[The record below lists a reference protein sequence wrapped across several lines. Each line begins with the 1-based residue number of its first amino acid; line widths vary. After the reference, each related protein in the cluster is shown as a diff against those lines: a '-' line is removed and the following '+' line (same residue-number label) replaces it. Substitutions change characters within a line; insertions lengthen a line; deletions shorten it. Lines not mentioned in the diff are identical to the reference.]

1 MAVSSPLNRRYAE
14 MPGSTGGI
22 ANRSTKAAGGVRS
35 RFEHPEAFRQRM
47 DAGRAANTSAPMPGG
62 VQPPM
67 MSRQD
72 NILQARM
79 DGSFD
84 AKVDAFNKANL
95 GKKHMDEAAN
105 ITNNT
110 MPFSAG
116 AGGVAP
122 TAGGA
127 QPAVTP
133 PAQFV
138 SAPDGMGGNKMV
150 RLPTP
155 ASQSGQPGQSS
166 PPAGGTHTLSAP
178 ASAPAPRHTTSP
190 AMPSAGGPT
199 LDMLTPQVSTPRAP
213 ASGGKFTSM
222 PPGSRDLYAEE
233 KARAA
238 AVTPPVT
245 RNVTSNAPSPV
256 TPPTPS
262 RPGGMMGAAAQVAQ
276 GMQTAMQTTMSPA
289 PVASSQVMPRAKAF
303 LSAMQQQRMTP
314 TTTTPA
320 GVPAPSSSFTGDQA
334 DRYNTAMASISGPNA
349 PRRVSPTP
357 APAVTPPPAP
367 APTLPNPQAPG
378 FLARKA
384 AANPGGIISKA
395 AEASSMFKS
404 SLKAGAQNI
413 SAAAQVVAKPVIQ
426 AAQAAGNLVQ
436 QQGQQQATKNP
447 GGAASRLFGVQPPKK
462 FNPRAILAG
471 S

>member
-1 MAVSSPLNRRYAE
+1 
-14 MPGSTGGI
+14 
-22 ANRSTKAAGGVRS
+22 
-35 RFEHPEAFRQRM
+35 
-47 DAGRAANTSAPMPGG
+47 
-62 VQPPM
+62 
-67 MSRQD
+67 
-72 NILQARM
+72 
-79 DGSFD
+79 
-84 AKVDAFNKANL
+84 
-95 GKKHMDEAAN
+95 
-105 ITNNT
+105 
-110 MPFSAG
+110 
-116 AGGVAP
+116 
-122 TAGGA
+122 
-127 QPAVTP
+127 
-133 PAQFV
+133 
-138 SAPDGMGGNKMV
+138 
-150 RLPTP
+150 
-155 ASQSGQPGQSS
+155 
-166 PPAGGTHTLSAP
+166 
-178 ASAPAPRHTTSP
+178 
-190 AMPSAGGPT
+190 MPSGGGPT
-199 LDMLTPQVSTPRAP
+199 IDMLTPQVSTPRAP

-233 KARAA
+233 KAKNPGLGDRLRQRIASG
-238 AVTPPVT
+238 VTPPVT

-262 RPGGMMGAAAQVAQ
+262 RPSGMMGTAAQVAQ
-276 GMQTAMQTTMSPA
+276 GMQTAMTTTMSPA
-289 PVASSQVMPRAKAF
+289 PVAPSQVMPRAKAF

-367 APTLPNPQAPG
+367 APALPNPQAPG

-395 AEASSMFKS
+395 AEASSMFKT

-462 FNPRAILAG
+462 FNPRAVMAIN
-471 S
+471 